1 MKVRSERNIQM
12 IQTKLEQMFAKSA
25 EILKKK
31 KKSILPNL
39 KILTGE
45 GEIIAIYSMCK

>member
-25 EILKKK
+25 ERLKKK
-31 KKSILPNL
+31 KCILPSL

-45 GEIIAIYSMCK
+45 GEIIAIYGMCK